1 MRLELNNEVTLNLNG
16 DNCTQK
22 FSVKKGNNLSNIF
35 IVSIKHND
43 EIITLDGLTARYCV
57 KRADGTQ
64 SLSDAII
71 QDNTIKITLTQQD
84 LSEAGLLSCEVILS
98 KDKTIVFTSIF
109 YVDIIPSALHQ
120 EKIKNTDDYSS
131 LINTLD
137 RANEIIGS
145 ISLLEEE
152 ISDNEALRV
161 SKESIRTENE
171 NVRQSNEL
179 ERITSFGEIESKSNQ
194 VITDNEEHTQNAKT
208 QAEYAKTQGNY
219 AKEQADRIKNSDVGS
234 LQEDIDDIKGYIGYT
249 QNNIYGVE
257 VDFKNNVFTRIAGA
271 TNLTEGADFDSINAY
286 KRKRCVLSDDGEV
299 IAYFGDEGYIEDGSL
314 GQVMVEQPKFYY
326 KVVPLKLEPI
336 TNGKGFHLRKA
347 RYYVSDTQKEGFKL
361 HPAFI
366 QNGVE
371 KDKIYL
377 SAYEGSIYDTSAS
390 AYLLNDEQ
398 VADFNVD
405 KLSSIANA
413 KPCGGKTQ
421 QLTRANSRK
430 LANNRGIGWNLS
442 TIQSISCT
450 QLLFLIE
457 YASFNMQDKI
467 GVGLTQ
473 KPSSYDKNY
482 AEITGSTSHQ
492 GDKTCSVDNGAISY
506 RGEENFYGN
515 MWNMIDGINIYN
527 NTSFNEGDTG
537 DIYISDNS
545 FKEDS
550 SDLPYQNVGFSSVYL
565 KNGFISAFGYSKE
578 YDWVFIPSENIGN
591 SIFPVGDNA
600 QITNP
605 DWRIGLHGG
614 SWTGKDLNGGF
625 NVTYYVPTN
634 NKSVNTGCRLLF
646 IK

>member
-43 EIITLDGLTARYCV
+43 EIITLDGLTARYCI

-137 RANEIIGS
+137 RANEITGS

-161 SKESIRTENE
+161 SKESIRTANE

-271 TNLTEGADFDSINAY
+271 TNLTEGADFDNINAY
-286 KRKRCVLSDDGEV
+286 KRRRCILSDDGEV
-299 IAYFGDEGYIEDGSL
+299 IAYFGDEGYIEDGSS

-326 KVVPLKLEPI
+326 KVIPLMLDPI
-336 TNGKGFHLRKA
+336 ENGKGYHLKKA
-347 RYYVSDTQKEGFKL
+347 RYYISDKQYSGFKL

-377 SAYEGSIYDTSAS
+377 SAYEGSIYDTSAR

-398 VADFNVD
+398 VADFNAD
-405 KLSSIANA
+405 KLSSITNT
-413 KPCGGKTQ
+413 KPCSGSTQ

-430 LANNRGIGWNLS
+430 LANNRGYGWNIS
-442 TIQSISCT
+442 TIQAISCT

-457 YASFNMQDKI
+457 YASFNIQEKI
-467 GVGLTQ
+467 GQGIVD
-473 KPSSYDKNY
+473 KPYISNQNY
-482 AEITGSTSHQ
+482 AEITGDTANLGNNSGNS
-492 GDKTCSVDNGAISY
+492 SNGCITY
-506 RGEENFYGN
+506 RGEENIFGN
-515 MWNMIDGINIYN
+515 IWSHIDGITIMN
-527 NTSFNEGDTG
+527 NGIG
-537 DIYISDNS
+537 RIYISDHDFADNIITS
-545 FKEDS
+545 PYNTT
-550 SDLPYQNVGFSSVYL
+550 DLYISNVDGY
-565 KNGFISAFGYSKE
+565 ISAFGYDKHC
-578 YDWVFIPSENIGN
+578 DWLFIPSETKGNTSLPIGDILYQYVSESSYSGCRFGGTWHLPTQSGLFNIGAT
-591 SIFPVGDNA
+591 VT
-600 QITNP
+600 TNTKANT
-605 DWRIGLHGG
+605 IGA
-614 SWTGKDLNGGF
+614 
-625 NVTYYVPTN
+625 
-634 NKSVNTGCRLLF
+634 RLLYF
-646 IK
+646 